1 MITVKSVV
9 MDFRPEAIRSKR
21 RVGCLLQHGL
31 WKSLHGANTPKT
43 LDTAA
48 VNSPLMDDGMHSESV
63 FERTR
68 LGRLLFRWRG
78 HGVAAYVVAAIV
90 TSSVLALRVTLGE
103 PIGEGLLLFSLIPAM
118 LVVAL
123 VGGRNAILFAAG
135 LSLFAAVLHQQITS
149 ADGPSL
155 VELVVFGS
163 AVLLIVALGEV
174 LEAAK
179 RAIDRTENV
188 IKARDAH
195 LRSIL
200 DTVPDA
206 TVVSATDGTIVS
218 FNAAAVRQFGYTEEE
233 VIGQNLRILM
243 PEPYRHEHDG
253 YMQRYMRTGEKRI
266 IGIDRVVSGQR
277 KDGSTFPMK
286 LAVGEMRSGGER
298 FFTGFIR
305 DLTEREESAARL
317 EQIQAELARLARL
330 NEMGE
335 MASTL
340 AHELNQPLSAIANYA
355 HGCTRLLRDM
365 DDAIATRMREAL
377 EEVASQSLRAGQII
391 KHLRE
396 FVTKGETEKAPED
409 IRKLVEEAAALALVG
424 SREQGVRTVF
434 EYLPGAEMAMVDRIQ
449 VQQVLINLMRNA
461 IEAMRLVDRRELTI
475 RTMPA
480 GGGEVAVLVEDTGG
494 GIPEEISGQLFK
506 PFVTTK
512 ASGMGIGL
520 SISKR
525 IVEAHGGEMTVSKN
539 AAGGA
544 TFRFTLPAYVDE
556 RIVAND

>member
-1 MITVKSVV
+1 MLSKSGI
-9 MDFRPEAIRSKR
+9 EWTQWGR
-21 RVGCLLQHGL
+21 RV
-31 WKSLHGANTPKT
+31 
-43 LDTAA
+43 
-48 VNSPLMDDGMHSESV
+48 V
-63 FERTR
+63 
-68 LGRLLFRWRG
+68 RWRG
-78 HGVAAYVVAAIV
+78 DGVAAYIVAAIV
-90 TSSVLALRVTLGE
+90 TSSVLAIRMIRAE
-103 PIGEGLLLFSLIPAM
+103 PIGEGLLFSFIPAI

-123 VGGRNAILFAAG
+123 IGGRNPILFAAG
-135 LSLFAAVLHQQITS
+135 LSLVAAVSHQQITS
-149 ADGPSL
+149 ADGPSV
-155 VELVVFGS
+155 VELLVFGS

-174 LEAAK
+174 LEAAR
-179 RAIDRTENV
+179 RAIDRTEDV
-188 IKARDAH
+188 VRARDAH

-218 FNAAAVRQFGYTEEE
+218 FNAAAVRQFGYAEEE

-253 YMQRYMRTGEKRI
+253 YLQRYMATGEKRI

-340 AHELNQPLSAIANYA
+340 AHELNQPLSAIANYS

-365 DDAIATRMREAL
+365 DDAVATRIREAL

-434 EYLPGAEMAMVDRIQ
+434 EYLPGAEMV
-449 VQQVLINLMRNA
+449 
-461 IEAMRLVDRRELTI
+461 
-475 RTMPA
+475 
-480 GGGEVAVLVEDTGG
+480 
-494 GIPEEISGQLFK
+494 
-506 PFVTTK
+506 
-512 ASGMGIGL
+512 
-520 SISKR
+520 
-525 IVEAHGGEMTVSKN
+525 
-539 AAGGA
+539 
-544 TFRFTLPAYVDE
+544 
-556 RIVAND
+556 

>member
-1 MITVKSVV
+1 MQSKSIV
-9 MDFRPEAIRSKR
+9 E
-21 RVGCLLQHGL
+21 G
-31 WKSLHGANTPKT
+31 
-43 LDTAA
+43 
-48 VNSPLMDDGMHSESV
+48 
-63 FERTR
+63 TR
-68 LGRLLFRWRG
+68 LGR
-78 HGVAAYVVAAIV
+78 
-90 TSSVLALRVTLGE
+90 
-103 PIGEGLLLFSLIPAM
+103 SLIRWQLDRTSAYI
-118 LVVAL
+118 LATAAVSSVVAL
-123 VGGRNAILFAAG
+123 RIGLWQLLGGSAILFSFIPAILLVVMAGRSGLVAFAAG
-135 LSLFAAVLHQQITS
+135 LSFAAATALQQGEGGS
-149 ADGPSL
+149 HPSV
-155 VELVVFGS
+155 VELMSFGV
-163 AVLLIVALGEV
+163 AVLLTMALAEV
-174 LEAAK
+174 LQAARRVIAK
-179 RAIDRTENV
+179 TEDV
-188 IKARDAH
+188 VKARDAH

-218 FNAAAVRQFGYTEEE
+218 FNAAAVRQFGYAEEE
-233 VIGQNLRILM
+233 VVGQNLRILM
-243 PEPYRHEHDG
+243 PQPYRHEHDG
-253 YMQRYMRTGEKRI
+253 YMQRYLSTGEKRI

-340 AHELNQPLSAIANYA
+340 AHELNQPLSAIANYS

-365 DDAIATRMREAL
+365 DDAVATRMREAL

-434 EYLPGAEMAMVDRIQ
+434 EYLPGAAMVMVDRIQ

-461 IEAMRLVDRRELTI
+461 IEAMRHVDRRELTI

-480 GGGEVAVLVEDTGG
+480 GAGEVAVVVEDTGG

-506 PFVTTK
+506 PFITTK

-556 RIVAND
+556 RIGAND

>member
-1 MITVKSVV
+1 M
-9 MDFRPEAIRSKR
+9 
-21 RVGCLLQHGL
+21 L
-31 WKSLHGANTPKT
+31 
-43 LDTAA
+43 
-48 VNSPLMDDGMHSESV
+48 SESV

-68 LGRLLFRWRG
+68 LGRLLVRWRG

-188 IKARDAH
+188 IRARDAH

-539 AAGGA
+539 AGGGA

>member
-1 MITVKSVV
+1 MHSTSVV
-9 MDFRPEAIRSKR
+9 
-21 RVGCLLQHGL
+21 
-31 WKSLHGANTPKT
+31 
-43 LDTAA
+43 
-48 VNSPLMDDGMHSESV
+48 
-63 FERTR
+63 ERTR
-68 LGRLLFRWRG
+68 LGQLLVRG
-78 HGVAAYVVAAIV
+78 RGRGVVAYIVAAIA
-90 TSSVLALRVTLGE
+90 TSSVLALRLTLAE
-103 PIGEGLLLFSLIPAM
+103 PIGDGLLLFSFIPAI

-123 VGGRNAILFAAG
+123 IGGRNAILFAAG
-135 LSLFAAVLHQQITS
+135 LSLVATLLLQWVMRVDDPS
-149 ADGPSL
+149 A
-155 VELVVFGS
+155 VELVLFGS
-163 AVLLIVALGEV
+163 TLLLIVALGEV
-174 LEAAK
+174 LQAAR

-188 IKARDAH
+188 VRARDAH

-218 FNAAAVRQFGYTEEE
+218 FNAAAVRQFGYAEEE

-253 YMQRYMRTGEKRI
+253 YLQRYMRTGEKRI

-340 AHELNQPLSAIANYA
+340 AHELNQPLSAIANYS

-365 DDAIATRMREAL
+365 DDPRATRMREAL
-377 EEVASQSLRAGQII
+377 QEVASQSLRAGQII

-434 EYLPGAEMAMVDRIQ
+434 EYLPGAEMVMVDRIQ

-461 IEAMRLVDRRELTI
+461 IEAMRHVDRRELTI

-480 GGGEVAVLVEDTGG
+480 DPGQVAVVVEDTGG
-494 GIPEEISGQLFK
+494 GIPEEVAGHLFK

-525 IVEAHGGEMTVSKN
+525 IVEAHGGEMAVSRN

-544 TFRFTLPAYVDE
+544 TFQFTLPAYLDE

>member
-1 MITVKSVV
+1 MLSKSGI
-9 MDFRPEAIRSKR
+9 EWT
-21 RVGCLLQHGL
+21 Q
-31 WKSLHGANTPKT
+31 W
-43 LDTAA
+43 
-48 VNSPLMDDGMHSESV
+48 
-63 FERTR
+63 
-68 LGRLLFRWRG
+68 GRLLVRG
-78 HGVAAYVVAAIV
+78 RGRGVVAYTGAAIV
-90 TSSVLALRVTLGE
+90 TSSVLAIRMIRAE
-103 PIGEGLLLFSLIPAM
+103 PIGEGLLFSFIPAI

-123 VGGRNAILFAAG
+123 IGGRNPILFAAG
-135 LSLFAAVLHQQITS
+135 LSLVAAVSHQQITS
-149 ADGPSL
+149 ADGPSV
-155 VELVVFGS
+155 VELLVFGS

-174 LEAAK
+174 LEAAR
-179 RAIDRTENV
+179 RAIDRTEDV
-188 IKARDAH
+188 VRARDAH

-218 FNAAAVRQFGYTEEE
+218 FNAAAVRQFGYAEEE

-253 YMQRYMRTGEKRI
+253 YLQRYMATGEKRI

-340 AHELNQPLSAIANYA
+340 AHELNQPLSAIANYS

-365 DDAIATRMREAL
+365 DDAVATRIREAL

-409 IRKLVEEAAALALVG
+409 IRKLVEESAALALVG

-434 EYLPGAEMAMVDRIQ
+434 EYLPGAEMVLVDRIQ

-461 IEAMRLVDRRELTI
+461 IEAMRHVDRRELTI

-480 GGGEVAVLVEDTGG
+480 DPGEVAVVVEDTGG
-494 GIPEEISGQLFK
+494 GIPEEVAGQLFK

-539 AAGGA
+539 EAGGA
-544 TFRFTLPAYVDE
+544 TFRFTLPAYLDE

>member
-1 MITVKSVV
+1 
-9 MDFRPEAIRSKR
+9 
-21 RVGCLLQHGL
+21 
-31 WKSLHGANTPKT
+31 
-43 LDTAA
+43 
-48 VNSPLMDDGMHSESV
+48 MHQNGIVEG
-63 FERTR
+63 TR
-68 LGRLLFRWRG
+68 LGRSLIRWQLDLRSAYILAT
-78 HGVAAYVVAAIV
+78 VAIMSVVALRLGIWEILGGSAI
-90 TSSVLALRVTLGE
+90 
-103 PIGEGLLLFSLIPAM
+103 LLSFTPAI
-118 LVVAL
+118 LVVAIA
-123 VGGRNAILFAAG
+123 GRPGPVVLAAG
-135 LSLFAAVLHQQITS
+135 LSIVVAVTLQHLETASGLGVAELLF
-149 ADGPSL
+149 
-155 VELVVFGS
+155 FGV
-163 AVLLIVALGEV
+163 AVLLTLALAEV
-174 LEAAK
+174 LQAAR
-179 RAIDRTENV
+179 RAIDTTEDSV
-188 IKARDAH
+188 KARDAH

-218 FNAAAVRQFGYTEEE
+218 FNAAAVRQFGYAEEE
-233 VIGQNLRILM
+233 VIGKNLRILM
-243 PEPYRHEHDG
+243 PEPYRREHDG
-253 YMQRYMRTGEKRI
+253 YMQRYLTTGEKRI

-340 AHELNQPLSAIANYA
+340 AHELNQPLSAIANYS
-355 HGCTRLLRDM
+355 HGCVRLLRDM
-365 DDAIATRMREAL
+365 DDAVATRMRVAL
-377 EEVASQSLRAGQII
+377 EEVAGQSLRAGQII

-434 EYLPGAEMAMVDRIQ
+434 EYLPGAEMVMVDRIQ

-461 IEAMRLVDRRELTI
+461 IEAMRHVDRRELTL

-480 GGGEVAVLVEDTGG
+480 DPGEVAVVVEDTGG
-494 GIPEEISGQLFK
+494 GIPEEMAGQLFK
-506 PFVTTK
+506 PFITTK

-525 IVEAHGGEMTVSKN
+525 IVEAHGGEMSVSKN

-544 TFRFTLPAYVDE
+544 TFRFTLPAYVEE
-556 RIVAND
+556 RINADD